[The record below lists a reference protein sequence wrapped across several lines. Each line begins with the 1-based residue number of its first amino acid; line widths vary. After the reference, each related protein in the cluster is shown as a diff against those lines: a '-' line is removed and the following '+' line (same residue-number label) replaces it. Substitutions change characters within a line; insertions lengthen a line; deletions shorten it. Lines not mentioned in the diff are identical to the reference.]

1 MSIYRFQKLFNY
13 SIEYE
18 RLIIKILNK
27 RNCMSE
33 IINLIFEYIPRKN
46 NFKYNLELKPLRD
59 RCMYEYE
66 KILYRGRNIYEDWN
80 LEVDE
85 FSPMVKLQNRVIDLR
100 EKNIDYE
107 ILINCSLMKN
117 MENELSGFIY
127 YKLRM
132 YKKPNRLRK
141 YKYECFNLT
150 HFIKILRNK
159 EVEMNIS
166 DNIFRRYDVFKNKI
180 VPEFHNSIFS
190 IPS

>member
-1 MSIYRFQKLFNY
+1 MNIYGFHKLFNY

-18 RLIIKILNK
+18 RLVIKILNK

-33 IINLIFEYIPRKN
+33 IIKLIFEYIPRKN
-46 NFKYNLELKPLRD
+46 NFKYKLELNSLRD

-80 LEVDE
+80 LKEDE
-85 FSPMVKLQNRVIDLR
+85 FSSIVKLENRVIDLR
-100 EKNIDYE
+100 ERNIDYE
-107 ILINCSLMKN
+107 IVINCSLMKN
-117 MENELSGFIY
+117 MENELSGIIY
-127 YKLRM
+127 YKLKM

-150 HFIKILRNK
+150 HCIKILRNK

-166 DNIFRRYDVFKNKI
+166 DNIFRRYEVFKDKI
-180 VPEFHNSIFS
+180 VSEFHHSNLS
-190 IPS
+190 